1 MFISGSK
8 YSVTPPQKVLA
19 EMKKFV
25 DWFNKQETKLHPV
38 EFAALTHKK
47 FVFIHPFVDGNG
59 RLSRLL
65 MNLALL
71 RNEYSIAIIP
81 AILRHEYI
89 ASLEKAHEDDSIFIK
104 FIADRVITT
113 QMDLLRLLN
122 SGGVNTD
129 DGGVNIVDSGGVNT
143 VKDQILQAIITMP
156 GINAPTLAITLN
168 MSLRTIQRYVKQLSD
183 EQKVEFKGAAKNG
196 GYYIN

>member
-1 MFISGSK
+1 MTWTHII
-8 YSVTPPQKVLA
+8 
-19 EMKKFV
+19 
-25 DWFNKQETKLHPV
+25 
-38 EFAALTHKK
+38 AL
-47 FVFIHPFVDGNG
+47 
-59 RLSRLL
+59 
-65 MNLALL
+65 
-71 RNEYSIAIIP
+71 IP
-81 AILRHEYI
+81 ILRHEYI

-113 QMDLLRLLN
+113 QIDLLRLLN

-129 DGGVNIVDSGGVNT
+129 NGGVNIVDSGGVNT

-183 EQKVEFKGAAKNG
+183 EQKVEFRGAAKNG